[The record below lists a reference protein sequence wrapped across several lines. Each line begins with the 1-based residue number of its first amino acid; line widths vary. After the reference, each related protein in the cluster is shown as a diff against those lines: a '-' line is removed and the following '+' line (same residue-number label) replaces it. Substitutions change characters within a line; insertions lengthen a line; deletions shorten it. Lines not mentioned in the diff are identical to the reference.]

1 VVAAALLV
9 SASKVSVD
17 GKANV
22 WAAFI
27 AQAKAA
33 LEDLKATIRT
43 ASHLNLDI
51 IKFVLI
57 HTALDIKFQNF
68 T

>member
-1 VVAAALLV
+1 
-9 SASKVSVD
+9 VD

-51 IKFVLI
+51 MRFVLI
-57 HTALDIKFQNF
+57 HTAADIKFQNF